1 MFVVS
6 WDGNRLQRDLEVAQR
21 DLEVA
26 QRDLERDLEVPCFTV
41 DVGRGKRSAAVARP
55 SGGGGRLRLRAMHSS
70 LPHI

>member
-1 MFVVS
+1 MFVAS

-41 DVGRGKRSAAVARP
+41 DVGKCW
-55 SGGGGRLRLRAMHSS
+55 
-70 LPHI
+70 

>member
-26 QRDLERDLEVPCFTV
+26 QRDLERDLEVPCLAV
-41 DVGRGKRSAAVARP
+41 KVGRCW
-55 SGGGGRLRLRAMHSS
+55 
-70 LPHI
+70 